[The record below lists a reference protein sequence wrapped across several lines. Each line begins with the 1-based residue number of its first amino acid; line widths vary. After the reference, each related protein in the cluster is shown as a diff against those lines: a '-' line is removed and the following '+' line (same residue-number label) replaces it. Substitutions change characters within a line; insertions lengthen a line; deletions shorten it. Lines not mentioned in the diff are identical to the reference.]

1 LNLSLLRSEPESAD
15 ESVREDCVV
24 AVVCSDGTSASPLHH
39 CVARVVRKY
48 LEDLENHA
56 CGGLFDAVL
65 AEVEKPMLA
74 EVLRHCDGK
83 QIRAA
88 EVLGINRA
96 TLRKKLRQYGL
107 A

>member
-1 LNLSLLRSEPESAD
+1 LNLSLLRSAPDPVEESQ
-15 ESVREDCVV
+15 REDGVASVVGVDTV
-24 AVVCSDGTSASPLHH
+24 AVSPLNT
-39 CVARVVRKY
+39 CVSRVVRKY
-48 LEDLENHA
+48 LEDLESHA

-65 AEVEKPMLA
+65 AEVERPMLV

-88 EVLGINRA
+88 ELLGINRA